1 MKQQLQKQKKKQ
13 ATNLHYSILKRRLV
27 GLLVLYDF
35 VVLPPL
41 EMLSSQILQQA
52 LLSSAAFTEMCFH
65 IPLVT
70 CLAIV
75 TEYRTCTCAQLDTRD
90 RAIIGNAEFQ

>member
-1 MKQQLQKQKKKQ
+1 MKQQLHKQKNNNTGYKFTLLNTQKEV
-13 ATNLHYSILKRRLV
+13 TCVVRLR
-27 GLLVLYDF
+27 
-35 VVLPPL
+35 
-41 EMLSSQILQQA
+41 SSSTPRNASQMLQQA

>member
-1 MKQQLQKQKKKQ
+1 MKQQLHKQKNNTGYKFTLLNTQKEVSWV
-13 ATNLHYSILKRRLV
+13 TCVVRLC
-27 GLLVLYDF
+27 
-35 VVLPPL
+35 
-41 EMLSSQILQQA
+41 SSSTPRNASQMLQQA